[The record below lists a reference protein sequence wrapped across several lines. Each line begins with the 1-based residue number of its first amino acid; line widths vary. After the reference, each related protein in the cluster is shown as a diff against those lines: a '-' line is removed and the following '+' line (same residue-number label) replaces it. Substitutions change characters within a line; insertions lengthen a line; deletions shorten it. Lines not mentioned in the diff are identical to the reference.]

1 MADDNSMNEAI
12 TVDELFRENVDR
24 VIPVSLDEE
33 MKTSFIDYAMS
44 VITDRALPDVR
55 DGLKP
60 VHRRILYS
68 MYTQGFTPDKPYRKC
83 ATTVGDV
90 IGRFHPHGDAAVYDA
105 LVRLAQSWSMRHR
118 LVDGHGNFGSRDGD
132 SAAAYRYTEARLPR
146 ISLDLLRDINKDTVD
161 FKPNFDDYVM
171 EPVVLPSRFPNLLV
185 NGQMGIAVGMATN
198 IPPHNLG
205 EAIDAAICLME
216 NPEADL
222 DELMEHLKAP
232 DFPTGATIM
241 GLEGVR
247 EMYATGRGRITV
259 QATIETEEMS
269 QDRYRLVVTDLP
281 YQVNKAT
288 EIVRMSDLVKEKRIE
303 GVSNIRDES
312 DRNSPIRIVIELKR
326 DANPK
331 VVMNQ
336 LYRYTRLQDSFSANL
351 LALVPD
357 EVTDSL
363 LPRTLTLHDALYYY
377 IEHQKEVVIR
387 RTKYDLERAEARK
400 HIVEGLLLAI
410 DNIDEVIQIIR
421 SSHTET
427 EAKERLSKRFGL
439 SERQAQHI
447 VDMRLGRLTGLEREK
462 LEEELAEII
471 ERIAGYRRILDE
483 PAHLIEV
490 LKEELLDVKGRFADE
505 RRTAISPFSPDGITD
520 ESLIPEEDV
529 IISLTGSG
537 YVKRVPTDTYTQQ
550 HRGGRGV
557 IGMGM
562 KDEDYVHLMINT
574 STHDLLYVFTDT
586 ARVFRMKGYEIP
598 EAGRHARGV
607 AFVNL
612 LQLQAE
618 EKIVG
623 IVPVPTRDEDEAAE
637 FSLIQT
643 TAKGQVK
650 KTKLTAFKN
659 IHRSGIIAASL
670 REGDR
675 LVAASF
681 TRGDDDLIIITKK
694 GMAIRFHESDVRSMG
709 RSAMGVRGIRLRD
722 GDEVIW
728 MGRVVEEDDLFVV
741 TENGYGKRV
750 LFSEFNAQ
758 TRGGKGLIVS
768 RLTKRTGGVAAA
780 GSIQVDE
787 DLMLVNSEGVVIRM
801 HADEISLLGRYAQG
815 VRLMRS
821 DEGVTVVDSAVVPRE
836 EESEDLVKPEDFADE
851 DDDDELDES
860 LEELEDFEDSFEDLP
875 DDADLDDEDD
885 VDEEDLYGEDFNE
898 DIDAENSEDFDA

>member
-1 MADDNSMNEAI
+1 MADDNPMNEAI

-105 LVRLAQSWSMRHR
+105 LVRLAQSWSMRHQ

-132 SAAAYRYTEARLPR
+132 SPAAYRYTEARMPR

-171 EPVVLPSRFPNLLV
+171 EPTILPSRFPNLLV

-205 EAIDAAICLME
+205 EAIDATICLME

-222 DELMEHLKAP
+222 DELMEHLIAP

-247 EMYATGRGRITV
+247 QMYATGRGRVTV

-269 QDRYRLVVTDLP
+269 HDRYRLVVTDLP

-288 EIVRMSDLVKEKRIE
+288 EIVRMSDLVKDKRIE

-357 EVTDSL
+357 KATDSL
-363 LPRTLTLHDALYYY
+363 LPKTLTLHDALFYY
-377 IEHQKEVVIR
+377 IEHQKDVVTR
-387 RTKYDLERAEARK
+387 RTQYDLERAEARK

-421 SSHTET
+421 SSHTEV
-427 EAKERLSKRFGL
+427 EAKERLSQRFGL

-447 VDMRLGRLTGLEREK
+447 VDMRLGRLTGLERER
-462 LEEELAEII
+462 LEDELAEII

-490 LKEELLDVKGRFADE
+490 LKEELLEVKSRFADD
-505 RRTAISPFSPDGITD
+505 RRTAVSPFSPHGITD
-520 ESLIPEEDV
+520 ESLIPEQDV
-529 IISLTGSG
+529 IISLTASG
-537 YVKRVPTDTYTQQ
+537 YVKRVPTDTYTKQ

-557 IGMGM
+557 MGVGM
-562 KDEDYVHLMINT
+562 KDEDHVHLMIHT

-586 ARVFRMKGYEIP
+586 ARVFRMKAYEIP

-612 LQLQAE
+612 LQLQAD

-623 IVPVPTRDEDEAAE
+623 IVPVPTTDEDEARE

-643 TAKGQVK
+643 TAKGQIK
-650 KTKLTAFKN
+650 KTRLSAFRN
-659 IHRSGIIAASL
+659 INRTGIIAAGL
-670 REGDR
+670 RDGDR

-694 GMAIRFHESDVRSMG
+694 GMAIRFHESNVRLMG
-709 RSAMGVRGIRLRD
+709 RSATGVRGIRLRE

-728 MGRVVEEDDLFVV
+728 MCRVVDEDDLFIV

-750 LFSEFNAQ
+750 RFSEFNAQ
-758 TRGGKGLIVS
+758 GRGGTGLRVT
-768 RLTKRTGGVAAA
+768 RLTPRTGDVAAA
-780 GSIQVDE
+780 GSIQDDE
-787 DLMLVNSEGVVIRM
+787 DLMLVNSDGVVIRM

-836 EESEDLVKPEDFADE
+836 DESEDLVKPDDFSDEENDE
-851 DDDDELDES
+851 DDDRTFDDDDFDEGSDVEDETDDFEDDDASDDEDES
-860 LEELEDFEDSFEDLP
+860 L
-875 DDADLDDEDD
+875 DED
-885 VDEEDLYGEDFNE
+885 VDF
-898 DIDAENSEDFDA
+898 